1 MDNLFSKINAR
12 IGALKIHGG
21 DFREGTKLVVQ
32 QGEAYLLLPEAA
44 QGAGDSELDRRVN
57 LTKDNVVELSA
68 VSEEA
73 VRRLGRGLALGAAGV
88 AIPGFGIVGSLVL
101 GVLVAGNRKD
111 VTFILKLVDGRRL
124 LATTEAKKFFGLQA
138 VVF

>member
-1 MDNLFSKINAR
+1 L
-12 IGALKIHGG
+12 
-21 DFREGTKLVVQ
+21 Q
-32 QGEAYLLLPEAA
+32 LPEAA
-44 QGAGDSELDRRVN
+44 QDAGDSELDRRVN

-68 VSEEA
+68 VSEES

-88 AIPGFGIVGSLVL
+88 AVPGFGIVGPLVL
-101 GVLVAGNRKD
+101 GVLVAGKRKD